1 MRRRTKVGEVA
12 EVVGRALRRE
22 KDGVLEPPPGSRVV
36 VFLDDV
42 HLAEEVWHGRFR
54 GRGL

>member
-1 MRRRTKVGEVA
+1 MGEVA

-42 HLAEEVWHGRFR
+42 HLAEEVWYARVR
-54 GRGL
+54 G